1 MSPDITTMLYI
12 FFARICDVS
21 IGTIR
26 IILIARGKKYIAP
39 ILGFVEI
46 LIWLTAISKV
56 LNTMSGVGSYL
67 IYAAGFASGN
77 YVGMLIEELLS
88 FGHVALRVVTRIP
101 ATDII
106 DVLRGKGFGVTTFAG
121 QGLDGDVSL
130 LYTVVP
136 RKKIKEVMGI
146 IETYHPRA
154 FITVED
160 VRSYKSGYISARK
173 FPQLFGRS
181 VSKKE

>member
-26 IILIARGKKYIAP
+26 IILIARGKKYMAP
-39 ILGFVEI
+39 ILGFFEI

-56 LNTMSGVGSYL
+56 LTTMSGIESYL

-77 YVGMLIEELLS
+77 YVGMLIEEFLS
-88 FGHVALRVVTRIP
+88 FGHVALRVVTRIR
-101 ATDII
+101 AAEVL
-106 DVLRGKGFGVTTFAG
+106 DVLKEKGYGVTTFAG
-121 QGLDGDVSL
+121 RGLEGDVSL

-136 RKKIKEVMGI
+136 RKKIKDVMAI
-146 IETYHPRA
+146 IEKYHPRA
-154 FITVED
+154 FITIED
-160 VRSYKSGYISARK
+160 VKSYKSGYISARR
-173 FPQLFGRS
+173 FPQRFGRLIT
-181 VSKKE
+181 KKK